1 MNSGKYIFSQL
12 TEFLPR
18 RVFDGIVENYD
29 GNKKVR
35 SFTCWNQML
44 CMLFGQLTSRDSM
57 RDLLLSLEA
66 HKLKYYHL
74 GFGKSVSRTNLGKAN
89 RNRDYKIFEEFAS
102 VLIAEARN
110 SYYKNDFE
118 INIKGNVYAFDSS
131 TIDLCLSV
139 FWWAEFRKRKGGI
152 KLHTLY
158 DVKTS
163 IPSFILI
170 TTAKVHDVNAMD
182 YLEYEQGSFYIFDR
196 GYVDFSRLYRITL
209 CKAWFVTRAKSNF
222 KFNRMYSRPVDK
234 STGVICDQIGTL
246 DGFYA
251 KKDYPEKL
259 RRIKYYDGELDR
271 IFVFITNNMDLEA
284 FEIALLYKNRWKV
297 ELFFKW
303 IKQHLK
309 VKSFWGTTM
318 NAVKI
323 QVYCAIITYCL
334 VAIVAYKLKVDRP
347 IYEILQIFSISLL
360 DKTPVKEILTSCDYK
375 NVKELNYKQLEISW
389 I

>member
-1 MNSGKYIFSQL
+1 M
-12 TEFLPR
+12 
-18 RVFDGIVENYD
+18 
-29 GNKKVR
+29 
-35 SFTCWNQML
+35 
-44 CMLFGQLTSRDSM
+44 
-57 RDLLLSLEA
+57 
-66 HKLKYYHL
+66 
-74 GFGKSVSRTNLGKAN
+74 
-89 RNRDYKIFEEFAS
+89 
-102 VLIAEARN
+102 
-110 SYYKNDFE
+110 
-118 INIKGNVYAFDSS
+118 
-131 TIDLCLSV
+131 
-139 FWWAEFRKRKGGI
+139 
-152 KLHTLY
+152 
-158 DVKTS
+158 
-163 IPSFILI
+163 
-170 TTAKVHDVNAMD
+170 
-182 YLEYEQGSFYIFDR
+182 
-196 GYVDFSRLYRITL
+196 
-209 CKAWFVTRAKSNF
+209 FVTRAKSNF

-360 DKTPVKEILTSCDYK
+360 DKTPVKETLTDHDYK